1 MFQTWYQ
8 MRYLRPAGRRVE
20 LFVEFIRAWFTVEE
34 RRQFLNEQWGALGSG
49 GKGGTLSKCSSIGA
63 LAETPIERRLEAR
76 MKAILNAGRSHGP
89 EAAEALLTAA
99 LRGGPED
106 IRAHLEFLSPAIQ
119 YAKTGDEQA
128 LARLP
133 EPERDAAKKIAA
145 SILEK
150 KGVSAAN
157 ATAVG
162 MSGGQ
167 PHLQLQH

>member
-1 MFQTWYQ
+1 MLVDRGASRDTH
-8 MRYLRPAGRRVE
+8 
-20 LFVEFIRAWFTVEE
+20 RAAF
-34 RRQFLNEQWGALGSG
+34 G
-49 GKGGTLSKCSSIGA
+49 GEDEGDPECGTQ
-63 LAETPIERRLEAR
+63 P
-76 MKAILNAGRSHGP
+76 GP

-106 IRAHLEFLSPAIQ
+106 VRAHLEFLSPAIQ
-119 YAKTGDEQA
+119 YAKTGDKQA